1 MALLSVQVVTYVEK
15 DSIPF
20 RMHLQNKP
28 ELILASS
35 SPRRQELLREI
46 GIPFQVHAANINEDQ
61 TAGEAPMEYALRLAR
76 EKAEA
81 VAARYPQSYVL
92 GADTIVVLNGEVLGK
107 PKDHADAA
115 RMLRLLSGREHEV
128 TTAVSL
134 IAPRALSPSASTPS
148 TVSPSLITPNT
159 SAPSTVASNK
169 VTPST
174 AASSAVPLSTIAPS
188 IVPSETVAAGTL
200 AQTRASTTKVYF
212 REIGEAEIQQY
223 VAGGEPMDKA
233 GAYAIQG
240 GASRWTDRIE
250 GEFSNVVGLP
260 LSLVTEML
268 KITGL
273 MKS

>member
-1 MALLSVQVVTYVEK
+1 M
-15 DSIPF
+15 
-20 RMHLQNKP
+20 
-28 ELILASS
+28 
-35 SPRRQELLREI
+35 REI

-61 TAGEAPMEYALRLAR
+61 IVGEAPIAYALRLAR

-81 VAARYPQSYVL
+81 IAAQYPQSYVL
-92 GADTIVVLNGEVLGK
+92 GADTIVVLKAEVLGK
-107 PKDHADAA
+107 PKDQADAA

-134 IAPRALSPSASTPS
+134 VAPSTITPS
-148 TVSPSLITPNT
+148 TIAAIEVPPI
-159 SAPSTVASNK
+159 V
-169 VTPST
+169 V
-174 AASSAVPLSTIAPS
+174 AAS
-188 IVPSETVAAGTL
+188 TL
-200 AQTRASTTKVYF
+200 AQTRASTTKVFF
-212 REIGEAEIQQY
+212 REIDEAEIQQY

-260 LSLVTEML
+260 LSLVTEMF
-268 KITGL
+268 KTAGL

>member
-1 MALLSVQVVTYVEK
+1 
-15 DSIPF
+15 
-20 RMHLQNKP
+20 MHQPKKP

-61 TAGEAPMEYALRLAR
+61 IVGEAPIAYALRLAR
-76 EKAEA
+76 QKAQT
-81 VAARYPQSYVL
+81 VAAHYPQSYVL
-92 GADTIVVLNGEVLGK
+92 GADTIVVLKAEVLGK
-107 PKDHADAA
+107 PKDQADAA

-134 IAPRALSPSASTPS
+134 
-148 TVSPSLITPNT
+148 
-159 SAPSTVASNK
+159 
-169 VTPST
+169 
-174 AASSAVPLSTIAPS
+174 
-188 IVPSETVAAGTL
+188 VAAGTL
-200 AQTRASTTKVYF
+200 VQTRASTTRVFF
-212 REIGEAEIQQY
+212 REINEAEIQQY

-233 GAYAIQG
+233 GSYAIQG

-268 KITGL
+268 RTTGL

>member
-1 MALLSVQVVTYVEK
+1 LLSVRVVTYVEK
-15 DSIPF
+15 GSIIF
-20 RMHLQNKP
+20 RMHQQNKP

-35 SPRRQELLREI
+35 SPRRQELLREV
-46 GIPFQVHAANINEDQ
+46 GISFQVHAANINEDQ
-61 TAGEAPMEYALRLAR
+61 MPGEPPINYALRLAR

-81 VAARYPQSYVL
+81 VAAKYPQSYVL

-107 PKDHADAA
+107 PKDQQDAE
-115 RMLRLLSGREHEV
+115 RMLRLLSGHSHEV

-134 IAPRALSPSASTPS
+134 IVPS
-148 TVSPSLITPNT
+148 TVF
-159 SAPSTVASNK
+159 PSTVPSGK
-169 VTPST
+169 V
-174 AASSAVPLSTIAPS
+174 AQ
-188 IVPSETVAAGTL
+188 GTL
-200 AQTRASTTKVYF
+200 AETRASTTKVYF
-212 REIGEAEIQQY
+212 REIAEPDIQQY

-268 KITGL
+268 KLTGL
-273 MKS
+273 TKS

>member
-1 MALLSVQVVTYVEK
+1 MLVALLSVRLVTYVEK
-15 DSIPF
+15 GPITL
-20 RMHLQNKP
+20 RMHQQKKP

-35 SPRRQELLREI
+35 SPRRQELLLEI

-61 TAGEAPMEYALRLAR
+61 IAGEAPVPYALRLAQ

-81 VAARYPQSYVL
+81 VAVQYPQSYVL

-115 RMLRLLSGREHEV
+115 RMLRLLSGRSHDV

-134 IAPRALSPSASTPS
+134 IS
-148 TVSPSLITPNT
+148 
-159 SAPSTVASNK
+159 PSTVA
-169 VTPST
+169 PFM
-174 AASSAVPLSTIAPS
+174 
-188 IVPSETVAAGTL
+188 VAQGTL
-200 AQTRASTTKVYF
+200 TQTRASTTKVYF
-212 REIGEAEIQQY
+212 RAIAEAEIQQY
-223 VAGGEPMDKA
+223 VAGSEPMDKA

-268 KITGL
+268 KTTGL

>member
-1 MALLSVQVVTYVEK
+1 MEK
-15 DSIPF
+15 SF
-20 RMHLQNKP
+20 
-28 ELILASS
+28 ILASS

-61 TAGEAPMEYALRLAR
+61 IAGEAPIAYALRLAQ
-76 EKAEA
+76 EKAQA
-81 VAARYPQSYVL
+81 VAAQYPESYVL
-92 GADTIVVLNGEVLGK
+92 GADTIVVIDGEVLGK
-107 PKDHADAA
+107 PIDHADAA

-134 IAPRALSPSASTPS
+134 IAPNIAAPNTQSPSKAAALNT
-148 TVSPSLITPNT
+148 TAPNLV
-159 SAPSTVASNK
+159 APN
-169 VTPST
+169 
-174 AASSAVPLSTIAPS
+174 L
-188 IVPSETVAAGTL
+188 VAAGTL
-200 AQTRASTTKVYF
+200 AETRASTTKVFF
-212 REIGEAEIQQY
+212 REIAEAEIQQY

>member
-1 MALLSVQVVTYVEK
+1 
-15 DSIPF
+15 
-20 RMHLQNKP
+20 MHQQNKP

-46 GIPFQVHAANINEDQ
+46 GIPFQIHAANINEDQ
-61 TAGEAPMEYALRLAR
+61 MSGELPIDYALRLAR

-81 VAARYPQSYVL
+81 VAAKYPQSYVL
-92 GADTIVVLNGEVLGK
+92 GADTIVVLSGEVLGK
-107 PKDHADAA
+107 PTDHADAA
-115 RMLRLLSGREHEV
+115 RMLRLLSGHSHEV

-134 IAPRALSPSASTPS
+134 VSAS
-148 TVSPSLITPNT
+148 TVSPFN
-159 SAPSTVASNK
+159 VAQ
-169 VTPST
+169 
-174 AASSAVPLSTIAPS
+174 
-188 IVPSETVAAGTL
+188 GTL

-212 REIGEAEIQQY
+212 REIAEAEIQQY

-268 KITGL
+268 KATGL

>member
-1 MALLSVQVVTYVEK
+1 MALLSVRLVTYVEK
-15 DSIPF
+15 DSITF
-20 RMHLQNKP
+20 RMHQQNKP

-61 TAGEAPMEYALRLAR
+61 SAHEPPIAYALRLAQ
-76 EKAEA
+76 EKAQA
-81 VAARYPQSYVL
+81 VAAQYPQSYVL
-92 GADTIVVLNGEVLGK
+92 GADTIVVIDGEVLGK
-107 PKDHADAA
+107 PIDHADAA
-115 RMLRLLSGREHEV
+115 RMLRLLSGRAHEV

-134 IAPRALSPSASTPS
+134 IPPR
-148 TVSPSLITPNT
+148 TVAPSLI
-159 SAPSTVASNK
+159 AQ
-169 VTPST
+169 
-174 AASSAVPLSTIAPS
+174 
-188 IVPSETVAAGTL
+188 GTL
-200 AQTRASTTKVYF
+200 AETRASTTKVYF
-212 REIGEAEIQQY
+212 REIAEAEIQQY
-223 VAGGEPMDKA
+223 VSGGEPMDKA

>member
-1 MALLSVQVVTYVEK
+1 MALLSVRLVTYVEK
-15 DSIPF
+15 DSLTL

-61 TAGEAPMEYALRLAR
+61 VALEAPTAYALRLAR
-76 EKAEA
+76 EKAQA
-81 VAARYPQSYVL
+81 VAVHYPQSFIL
-92 GADTIVVLNGEVLGK
+92 GADTIVVVDGEVLGK
-107 PKDHADAA
+107 PKDRADAV
-115 RMLRLLSGREHEV
+115 RMLRLLSGRGHEV

-134 IAPRALSPSASTPS
+134 IAP
-148 TVSPSLITPNT
+148 
-159 SAPSTVASNK
+159 
-169 VTPST
+169 
-174 AASSAVPLSTIAPS
+174 
-188 IVPSETVAAGTL
+188 GTL
-200 AQTRASTTKVYF
+200 VETRASTTKVFF
-212 REIGEAEIQQY
+212 RKLAEDEIQLY

-260 LSLVTEML
+260 LSLVTDML
-268 KITGL
+268 RTTGL
-273 MKS
+273 TKS